1 MVRNEAITSP
11 RQGLPVSSCVGM
23 PCLAKELTCP
33 AEAYTSVLC
42 RFLVFGQIPHIK
54 RFLGGCLEI
63 AHGLKQH
70 TRPWLAMVIHG
81 ASQGLV
87 CCLSPC
93 AISRHPPRKRF
104 MWGMP
109 RNRAWTQ
116 AA

>member
-70 TRPWLAMVIHG
+70 TRPWLATVIHG
-81 ASQGLV
+81 AELLYRGFGVSVADVEPALGDTCDASHGL
-87 CCLSPC
+87 
-93 AISRHPPRKRF
+93 
-104 MWGMP
+104 
-109 RNRAWTQ
+109 
-116 AA
+116 